1 MTHRTPRIPISGE
14 RLVLHDRGKVLT
26 RGGVCSRTPA
36 PTASVVAQ
44 PARLPDSAVPRVY
57 EG

>member
-26 RGGVCSRTPA
+26 QAMPMLAGGGVCRHR
-36 PTASVVAQ
+36 
-44 PARLPDSAVPRVY
+44 ARPGWAV
-57 EG
+57 